1 MYTYIF
7 LPIERERERYTLSHW
22 HLRSKDDH
30 YLIRF
35 HFLPRSSTWKH
46 HQWNNTQ
53 TTHQAHWLACVS
65 SKHSQKL
72 FEAMINVASVQS
84 SAPKSQTTGPTRWMN
99 SSTTWMV
106 SSTTCSQE
114 MMHVFEANTLS
125 NFPHYVFFRVQIFH
139 SQCFLKA
146 SFGTVCTFDREFA
159 KARSS
164 KWWTLT
170 IQVK

>member
-7 LPIERERERYTLSHW
+7 LPIERERDIYTLRHW
-22 HLRSKDDH
+22 QLRLEHDH

-35 HFLPRSSTWKH
+35 HFLPRSSTWNH

-53 TTHQAHWLACVS
+53 TTHQAFQLLCLSEALFFFFPAHWLACVS

-84 SAPKSQTTGPTRWMN
+84 SVPKSQTTGPTRWMN

-106 SSTTCSQE
+106 SSTTCPQE

-125 NFPHYVFFRVQIFH
+125 NFPHYVFFGVQVFN
-139 SQCFLKA
+139 SQCCF
-146 SFGTVCTFDREFA
+146 
-159 KARSS
+159 
-164 KWWTLT
+164 
-170 IQVK
+170 